1 MQILLI
7 SLAGGIGALCRYL
20 LGLKLTRHYLN
31 ADIPVSMVVVNLLG
45 SLGLG
50 VFYGLYF
57 NLIPIHPYNDLPF
70 LIIGVGF
77 FGAFT
82 TFSTFSME
90 AVELFRKK
98 AYKEAV
104 IYIAVTIIGSIIVL
118 CIGYGFGMI
127 IV

>member
-1 MQILLI
+1 MQMLLI

-20 LGLKLTRHYLN
+20 LGLKLTQRYSN
-31 ADIPVSMVVVNLLG
+31 ANIPVTIVIVNLLG

-90 AVELFRKK
+90 AVELIRKK
-98 AYKEAV
+98 AYKEAG
-104 IYIAVTIIGSIIVL
+104 IYMAITIMGSIIVL
-118 CIGYGFGMI
+118 YIGYGLGMTI
-127 IV
+127 I